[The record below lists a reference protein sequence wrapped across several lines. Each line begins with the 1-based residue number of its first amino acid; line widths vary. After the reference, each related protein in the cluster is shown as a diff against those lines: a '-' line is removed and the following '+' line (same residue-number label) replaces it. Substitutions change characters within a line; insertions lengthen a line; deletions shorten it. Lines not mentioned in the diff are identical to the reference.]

1 MSVSVLVAFENPSK
15 QNRIRELLES
25 GGITVN
31 GSFRSGAEIKR
42 NITKSDGGVIICGF
56 KLSDMTSDT
65 LAFDLSGLA
74 LILVTA
80 RPELLE
86 LCENTDLFL
95 LPTPVARGDLL
106 ASVRMLIQ
114 MEEKRH
120 PINKPRRTKDENE
133 LISRAKSFIMAKYG
147 ISEPEAH
154 RFIQRASMETGS
166 RMSETARM
174 MLERA

>member
-1 MSVSVLVAFENPSK
+1 MSVSVFIAFDNTSK
-15 QNRIRELLES
+15 QTRIRELLES

-31 GSFRSGAEIKR
+31 GSFRSGAEVKR
-42 NITKSDGGVIICGF
+42 SINKSGGGVIICGL

-80 RPELLE
+80 HPEQLE

-95 LPTPVARGDLL
+95 LPTPVTRGDLT

-120 PINKPRRTKDENE
+120 RISKPRRTKDENE
-133 LISRAKSFIMAKYG
+133 LIERAKALIMAKYG
-147 ISEPEAH
+147 VNEPEAH